1 MESKKK
7 RSEYYDAFTGIMK
20 ITLRDGQVSQE
31 EKTFLKDL
39 ASKLNISDDEY
50 EDICQNYMSHTIAA
64 PYTYNVRLENFY
76 KVTEVIYSNKKVSE
90 KNKTLW
96 LERMGVAM
104 GFNPS
109 NIEYIVAKSLDL
121 LKEGATI
128 DSYKKGIRSLN
139 T

>member
-1 MESKKK
+1 MDSKKNQ
-7 RSEYYDAFTGIMK
+7 SEYYDAFAGIMK

-39 ASKLNISDDEY
+39 AAKLNISDDEY
-50 EDICQNYMSHTIAA
+50 EDICQNYMSHTIIA

-76 KVTEVIYSNKKVSE
+76 KVTEVIYSDKKISK
-90 KNKTLW
+90 KNQILW

-104 GFNPS
+104 GFNPN

-121 LKEGATI
+121 FKEGVTME
-128 DSYKKGIRSLN
+128 DYKKGIHTLN